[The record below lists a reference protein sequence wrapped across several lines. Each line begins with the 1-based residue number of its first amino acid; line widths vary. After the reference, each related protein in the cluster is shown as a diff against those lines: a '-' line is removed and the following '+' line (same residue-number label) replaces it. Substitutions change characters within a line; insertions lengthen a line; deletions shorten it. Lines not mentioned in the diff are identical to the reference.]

1 MKTCTICYR
10 PLPEKIDQYG
20 TIDCIVCQ
28 DCFHL
33 DSEWNIEL
41 YYTLDELRNGDRV
54 IVSAID
60 DGYTYLPRPY
70 NYELPLFTFGVAY
83 QLAKPITQYVSRKQ
97 TQRQRAKRKQVYV

>member
-1 MKTCTICYR
+1 MKLCAICYK
-10 PLPEKIDQYG
+10 PLHEKIDQYG
-20 TIDCIVCQ
+20 PFNFIVCQ

-33 DSEWNIEL
+33 DSEHNL
-41 YYTLDELRNGDRV
+41 QYYTLDELRNGDRV
-54 IVSAID
+54 IVSALD